1 MLVMTSKIKIKAIAL
16 ILTAVF
22 ILTACGQKR
31 PLYLPEE
38 PATNTRSS
46 NSETSPTDADQGKP

>member
-1 MLVMTSKIKIKAIAL
+1 MVNGIKMKTIGLAL
-16 ILTAVF
+16 LAVF

-38 PATNTRSS
+38 PATNNTTPDSEPS
-46 NSETSPTDADQGKP
+46 NESTEQGKD